1 MSRAHCHSSAPG
13 GKCKT
18 QLLFLLL
25 WFGETF
31 ASIQIPK
38 ELKEPPLITKQ
49 SQSYTAF
56 YLDDISLR
64 CEASGNPKPSFRW
77 VKDGELFMEDKNGSG
92 VLTADDKEE
101 LKFYQGK
108 YRCYA
113 SNELGTAESGLID
126 LMTEPIP
133 VSVKEKRVVKT
144 VNEGESVVLQCNI
157 PNSTVNAY
165 IHWMDRKL
173 MHIKQSNRITIGL
186 NGNLYFANALI
197 SNTRDDYTCY
207 TQYVEARTILST
219 EPVSLI
225 VNPSNAVV
233 NRPPALH
240 QPKGSHTHFSALR
253 GQNLILECIPYGLP
267 TPLVKWERK
276 DAPLSSSQAT
286 LDRFDRWLEFSSI
299 SESDDGE
306 YTCTASNPLGNVT
319 HSYTVT
325 VEAAPYWTKQPESA
339 IYGPGETVRLDCHAE
354 GIPTPHIAWKINGVP
369 ISDTIAEERR
379 TEKGGTLILSD
390 VEKGDTA
397 VYQCEAS
404 NKHGTASLNTYINVV
419 VLPPQILTDDRRV
432 YRLTEGS
439 MASLICNSFGSP
451 RPHISWFFRENE
463 TSVSVLSNERMFEMT
478 NGTLHITSVSHEDA
492 GEYECSVKGSNISI
506 TALLVVLNK
515 TQISSPLRDFRILR
529 GSSLVWP
536 CRYEV
541 DAELSKPLIQWRK
554 DGHKITSAP
563 DDKYTVFENGSL
575 RITDIHAEDAGLYT
589 CEVITRLDFA
599 KATGSLIVIDKP
611 EPPHSL
617 KLDEKENRS
626 ITLSWSPGFDNNSP
640 VSEFVIE
647 MREDLHLSKGTWKE
661 LKRVPAEI
669 GHLEIPLLPYCSYH
683 FKVSAVNEIGASK
696 FSVPSEP
703 YTTPSAAPDITPVN
717 VRSESINPDSMV
729 ITWEEL
735 DQRHFNGPGF
745 GYKVLWREAA
755 GPDEPWQSAF
765 VSHPPFT
772 VNNTGTFV
780 PFEIKVQ
787 AANGVG
793 DGPSPE
799 AAIGYS
805 GEDVPQKA
813 PTQIIVSL
821 FNATTASVRWD
832 PVSRESVRGH
842 LLGYKISLRRLG
854 SRGDHLH
861 QKKKKRALATV
872 KEMVQ
877 DMEQV
882 MEIEE
887 ERREIVVEGRNEA
900 IVAGL
905 DFYSDYELSVAAY
918 NSKGEGPMSLPTVF
932 STSEGAPGRVS
943 NLRYESPSETEITL
957 FWKKPHKTNGI
968 LRGYIL
974 LYQKFLKNGTS
985 ILQAIQVDPK
995 ETQYKIH
1002 DLDSKNFYIF
1012 TLKAFTVAGEGEST
1026 HVNATTLLD
1035 GVPPTTVNATVGE
1048 TSVNLSWV
1056 QGERYRNIGFTIH
1069 YLGKGGQWEESE
1081 QVNLT
1086 QTFYQLQ
1093 GLKAGTPY
1101 RLEIRHNNITYWTQ
1115 DLQTNGPDV
1124 DKVQSSFAT
1133 EGWFIGLI
1141 SAIVLLLLLLLILCF
1156 IKKSKGGKYSVKDK
1170 EEGQMDS
1177 DAKPM
1182 KDEAFGE
1189 YRSLESS
1196 DNDEKRSFSQ
1206 RSLCPDL
1213 KRESDDSLVEYGD
1226 SVDIQFNED
1235 GSFIG
1240 QYSGR
1245 RDTQPYPH
1253 GEQESSGVPSPT
1265 NPNMHPPPSGSFP
1278 TSVTGIL
1285 GGN

>member
-1 MSRAHCHSSAPG
+1 MAKWSEEIEVRKCVRCMMESLREMLVKAWRSVLDMFNFLASKYRQPPEYNPQEEDDEEQFKSARRCSSTDVPLAVQFRHLKKSSRESVGVYSFTRKMCVRMY
-13 GKCKT
+13 
-18 QLLFLLL
+18 
-25 WFGETF
+25 
-31 ASIQIPK
+31 ASK
-38 ELKEPPLITKQ
+38 GLKEPPLITKQ

-267 TPLVKWERK
+267 TPSVKWERK

-354 GIPTPHIAWKINGVP
+354 GIPTPHITWKINGVP

-379 TEKGGTLILSD
+379 TVKGGTLILSD

-451 RPHISWFFRENE
+451 RPHISWENE

-515 TQISSPLRDFRILR
+515 
-529 GSSLVWP
+529 
-536 CRYEV
+536 
-541 DAELSKPLIQWRK
+541 
-554 DGHKITSAP
+554 
-563 DDKYTVFENGSL
+563 
-575 RITDIHAEDAGLYT
+575 
-589 CEVITRLDFA
+589 
-599 KATGSLIVIDKP
+599 P

-647 MREDLHLSKGTWKE
+647 VREDLHLSKGPWKE

-696 FSVPSEP
+696 FSIPPEP

-735 DQRHFNGPGF
+735 DPRHFNGPGF
-745 GYKVLWREAA
+745 GYKVIWREAA

-765 VSHPPFT
+765 VLHPPFT

-805 GEDVPQKA
+805 GEDIPQKA
-813 PTQIIVSL
+813 PTQIKVSQ
-821 FNATTASVRWD
+821 FNATTATVMWN

-854 SRGDHLH
+854 SIGDHLH

-887 ERREIVVEGRNEA
+887 ERREIIVEGKNEA

-905 DFYSDYELSVAAY
+905 DFYSDYEFSVAAF
-918 NSKGEGPMSLPTVF
+918 NSKGEGPMSVPAVF
-932 STSEGAPGRVS
+932 KTSEGAPGRVS

-974 LYQKFLKNGTS
+974 LYQTFMKNGS
-985 ILQAIQVDPK
+985 NIIQKIQVDPK

-1002 DLDSKNFYIF
+1002 DLDSNNFYIF

-1189 YRSLESS
+1189 YSIPS
-1196 DNDEKRSFSQ
+1196 NK
-1206 RSLCPDL
+1206 
-1213 KRESDDSLVEYGD
+1213 
-1226 SVDIQFNED
+1226 
-1235 GSFIG
+1235 
-1240 QYSGR
+1240 
-1245 RDTQPYPH
+1245 
-1253 GEQESSGVPSPT
+1253 SPT
-1265 NPNMHPPPSGSFP
+1265 FPVAKQRHTIKLPPQCL
-1278 TSVTGIL
+1278 TV
-1285 GGN
+1285 GGVQ